1 MSHSNALSAPYLHLP
16 GELVCQPSIERVAF
30 QGPLKSQLTKKKD
43 NEATKLLI
51 LLYREIEYKSIKL
64 RCLLRFRSNQLEERI
79 ASPGVRIGKARKGKK
94 SKIYGPTPQQQEG
107 VSPSKALRQ
116 EHNN

>member
-1 MSHSNALSAPYLHLP
+1 M
-16 GELVCQPSIERVAF
+16 
-30 QGPLKSQLTKKKD
+30 
-43 NEATKLLI
+43 

-64 RCLLRFRSNQLEERI
+64 RYLLCFRSNQLEERI
-79 ASPGVRIGKARKGKK
+79 DSPGVRIGKARKGKK
-94 SKIYGPTPQQQEG
+94 SKIYGPAPQQQG

>member
-1 MSHSNALSAPYLHLP
+1 MLAEGAH
-16 GELVCQPSIERVAF
+16 GRVKGCLTHGAHTC
-30 QGPLKSQLTKKKD
+30 SQLSV

-79 ASPGVRIGKARKGKK
+79 ASPGVRIGKAREGKK